1 MRGATPCHLLLVPS
15 PTGRRTPLTTQGLV
29 LEGTWF
35 QEGRLFARW
44 SPASRA
50 LLKETKLQLYRVLRP
65 KLRPSCTHLK
75 GHGGV
80 KGAIRALS
88 RLTRSFRYV
97 ARFDVARYYESIDH
111 ATLLELLTR
120 LGVSREQ
127 RALTEEA
134 LRLPDRS
141 QRGVGLVAGCS
152 LSPLLA
158 GVMLSPLDEAM
169 HRLSR
174 RGEIATVR
182 YMDDFVV
189 LAKKRHPF
197 RRALKRVYRVINQ
210 LRLRLHETKRRIG
223 KVARGFS
230 FLGYHFKPGQ
240 RLRPSR
246 ESHRRRSL
254 KCRRL
259 YERGAS
265 PQRLWQY
272 LSRWCR
278 WHWGGLGD
286 RVSRRG
292 GVKGVFVRELK
303 ALGVKGCSLP
313 KRAHRAAALCWREPS
328 ASG

>member
-50 LLKETKLQLYRVLRP
+50 LLKETKLQLYRVLRS

-174 RGEIATVR
+174 RGEIAYVR

-313 KRAHRAAALCWREPS
+313 KRAHQATAPRWQEHS